1 MPHAKAAKLAKKKKG
16 FQVGILCELCTA
28 IARIHA
34 VSERFFTTDFPERR
48 SRNQKDFEQEETEET
63 ESGKKSSQKCT
74 IPSFSG
80 TDFTDK
86 RNPESTS
93 HP

>member
-1 MPHAKAAKLAKKKKG
+1 V
-16 FQVGILCELCTA
+16 FLCALLQSVR
-28 IARIHA
+28 IADVRKD
-34 VSERFFTTDFPERR
+34 FTTDGPERQ

-80 TDFTDK
+80 TDDTDK
-86 RNPESTS
+86 KSAARIHFPSVPFFKKRNLTRNPKIVSY
-93 HP
+93 